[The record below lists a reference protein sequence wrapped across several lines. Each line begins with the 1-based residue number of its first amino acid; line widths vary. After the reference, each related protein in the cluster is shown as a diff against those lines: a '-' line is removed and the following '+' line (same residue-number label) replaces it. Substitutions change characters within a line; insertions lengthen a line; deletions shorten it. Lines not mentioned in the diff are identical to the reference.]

1 MELAERY
8 NISNTN
14 SISLKDKSLL
24 GSTDQVYEKLHQVL
38 YSEDH
43 KLVR

>member
-24 GSTDQVYEKLHQVL
+24 GSTDQVYEKLH
-38 YSEDH
+38 
-43 KLVR
+43 